1 MKQMK
6 VIQSPKLES
15 DSETVNSQL
24 DALIQKKKQVK
35 GANTYHDSQ
44 SAWRLHGY
52 LHCCNCYNDPL
63 TTNVFDPHVLVQ
75 PRETK
80 KIIFSNKV

>member
-15 DSETVNSQL
+15 DSEQSIL
-24 DALIQKKKQVK
+24 SWMHLYKKKQVK